1 MDNKNPTLAFGEGDF
16 IGAGALQDLV
26 VMDFE
31 LVLAG
36 GFASYRTGDLVVP
49 VLGDG
54 PAHGSDHMV
63 VSQIGE
69 CSIAGSADLETDGG
83 GIIGKLES
91 LLILPQKEM
100 ALGIGRSGGQACDFI
115 RRG

>member
-16 IGAGALQDLV
+16 IRAGALQDLV

-54 PAHGSDHMV
+54 PAHWRLNGSKR
-63 VSQIGE
+63 QGN
-69 CSIAGSADLETDGG
+69 
-83 GIIGKLES
+83 
-91 LLILPQKEM
+91 
-100 ALGIGRSGGQACDFI
+100 
-115 RRG
+115 